1 MAIHKLTSTD
11 AFVAFDLDGAPAAG
25 IVRSAPKIL
34 QGGAKDLARSMTYT
48 FATLGMQRGGASAG
62 INAQPTIKPRPSRPS
77 PRELVP
83 MAADGSLA
91 LDAGKGVGAD
101 QLAELNAADDRSD
114 LLAAPHGGGTLAD
127 HLAGLGPVV
136 AAAKAVGGLDGRTVA
151 IEGFGAGGAALAAA
165 AAAHGARVVGV
176 ATTKGVRADAGG
188 LDPAELAGAWA
199 DAGDTMVGED
209 AEPAWKIFTTEADVL
224 FAGSKAGAINHETA
238 ARLAASA
245 VVPHQALP
253 FTARALAVMQ
263 RGDITVVPDFVALAA
278 PVVAAWPGDAND
290 VDGVIAKA
298 TAAIEAA
305 IEESAG
311 HEDGAFLGACHRAE
325 AFLSTWQERLPFGRP
340 LAS

>member
-48 FATLGMQRGGASAG
+48 FATVEMQRGGASAG
-62 INAQPTIKPRPSRPS
+62 INAQPDDRAEAIAAFAA
-77 PRELVP
+77 ELLP
-83 MAADGSLA
+83 MAADGALA
-91 LDAGKGVGAD
+91 LDAGKGVAAD
-101 QLAELNAADDRSD
+101 QLAELHAADDRSD
-114 LLAAPHGGGTLAD
+114 LLSAPHGPGTLGG

-136 AAAKAVGGLDGRTVA
+136 AAAAALGGLDGRTVA
-151 IEGFGAGGAALAAA
+151 IEGFGEGGPALAAA

-176 ATTKGVRADAGG
+176 ATAKGVRADAGG

-199 DAGDTMVGED
+199 DAGDTMVGDD
-209 AEPAWKIFTTEADVL
+209 AEPAWKIFTTDADIL
-224 FAGSKAGAINHETA
+224 FTGSKAGAINHETA

-253 FTARALAVMQ
+253 YTARALAVMQ
-263 RGDITVVPDFVALAA
+263 RADITVIPDFVALAA
-278 PVVAAWPGDAND
+278 PVVAAWPGDAAD
-290 VDGVIAKA
+290 ADSVIAAA
-298 TAAIEAA
+298 TAAIQAA
-305 IEESAG
+305 VEESAA
-311 HEDGAFLGACHRAE
+311 HADGMFLGACHRAE
-325 AFLSTWQERLPFGRP
+325 SFLSTWQDTLPFGRP